1 MKNKKLLF
9 GALLF
14 TAVGVAAVSTNL
26 IMNMSTKI
34 SPNTDD
40 YDVYFS
46 QAKVNGVVDNSVIIV
61 DAKGDDRYT
70 EGKLYYLSI
79 GETELK
85 EFTCEEGYES
95 VTAFISDNA
104 KYILTTHP
112 FSDFEAEIKLYDVK
126 SGEVLLNKKVSN
138 NALTAY
144 IDENI
149 RKLYV
154 VCGTE
159 FSVFDF

>member
-46 QAKVNGVVDNSVIIV
+46 QAKVNGVVDNSVITDTDTITFTA
-61 DAKGDDRYT
+61 DLSAIGDTYT
-70 EGKLYYLSI
+70 LDYTVRNSSLNYDSDIEVSCTDDTDYLTISNTFDTSSALASGSHRDGKLLIQLKKSYAGDSNLAQTVTCTLDTNAVERTEI
-79 GETELK
+79 GE
-85 EFTCEEGYES
+85 
-95 VTAFISDNA
+95 N
-104 KYILTTHP
+104 
-112 FSDFEAEIKLYDVK
+112 
-126 SGEVLLNKKVSN
+126 
-138 NALTAY
+138 
-144 IDENI
+144 
-149 RKLYV
+149 
-154 VCGTE
+154 
-159 FSVFDF
+159 